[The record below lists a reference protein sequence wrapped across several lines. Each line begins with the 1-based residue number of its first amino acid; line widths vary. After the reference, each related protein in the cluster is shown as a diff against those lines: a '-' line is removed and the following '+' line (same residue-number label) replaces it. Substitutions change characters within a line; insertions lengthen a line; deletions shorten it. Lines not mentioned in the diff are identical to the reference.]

1 MQRDRRTRCFLRLG
15 AALTD
20 ERSADD
26 DRVSPTDLASYALLS
41 AGTGRRY
48 LLGIT
53 GPPGAGKST
62 LAAELAAAIGPSAQ
76 VAPMDGFHL
85 RTRELER
92 RGALARKGQPDTFDV
107 DGFLIR
113 LERLRDTPAGG
124 AVPWPVYDRALH
136 DPVPDALVF
145 DRHTVAIVEGNYLLL
160 DRPGWREIRR
170 FLDVVWYIDASDS
183 LIERRLLRRHL
194 AGGKTAEQGRA
205 IIRDG
210 DLPNAHLI
218 ACTRDRADLLL
229 RIDEGG
235 HLRWA
240 VR

>member
-1 MQRDRRTRCFLRLG
+1 MD
-15 AALTD
+15 
-20 ERSADD
+20 
-26 DRVSPTDLASYALLS
+26 
-41 AGTGRRY
+41 RRY

-62 LAAELAAAIGPSAQ
+62 LATELVAAIGPVAQ

-107 DGFLIR
+107 DSFLTR
-113 LERLRDTPAGG
+113 LERLRDTPIGST
-124 AVPWPVYDRALH
+124 VPWPVYDRTLH

-170 FLDVVWYIDASDS
+170 HLDAVWYVDAPDS

-194 AGGKTAEQGRA
+194 AGGKTVEQART
-205 IIRDG
+205 IIRDS

-218 ACTRDRADLLL
+218 AGTRDRADLLL
-229 RIDEGG
+229 RTGDDGYLTRVA
-235 HLRWA
+235 H
-240 VR
+240 